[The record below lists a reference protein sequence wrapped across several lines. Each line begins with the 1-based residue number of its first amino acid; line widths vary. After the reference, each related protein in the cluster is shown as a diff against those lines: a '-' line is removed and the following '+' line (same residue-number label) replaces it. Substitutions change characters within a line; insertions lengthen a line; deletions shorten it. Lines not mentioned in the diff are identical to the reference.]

1 MNATTL
7 KKLLVSGVV
16 GLLLGW
22 IALMVSFWLP
32 TDFAQSALSSTAL
45 CLLIPSA
52 VVTGVITAA
61 WNELQD
67 VSFSTKQPKM
77 RCIDCGNKILTAAGA
92 TVGDEIEGEIML
104 ADPVRHSPGSWAAF
118 KQHHD

>member
-1 MNATTL
+1 MRTQTL

-32 TDFAQSALSSTAL
+32 TDFARSALSATAL

-67 VSFSTKQPKM
+67 VSFSTKQPKY
-77 RCIDCGNKILTAAGA
+77 RCIDCGTKILNAAG
-92 TVGDEIEGEIML
+92 TTIGDELEGEIMTSEWSPPKGPGT
-104 ADPVRHSPGSWAAF
+104 DPVRRHG
-118 KQHHD
+118 